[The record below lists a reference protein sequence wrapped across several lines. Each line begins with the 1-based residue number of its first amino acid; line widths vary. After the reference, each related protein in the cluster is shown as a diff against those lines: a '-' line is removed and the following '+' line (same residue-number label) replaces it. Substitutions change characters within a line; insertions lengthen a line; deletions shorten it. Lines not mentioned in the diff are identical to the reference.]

1 MRRYLP
7 AVLKH
12 VRFEASPVGKPV
24 VEAYD
29 WLRSNIQ
36 RAKSA
41 NDVLQDVISNAW
53 KRYVLRKDSSV
64 DVRAYTFCVL
74 DQLATALHRRDVFTK
89 PRWRYAD
96 PRANLL
102 GESEWDAMRPECPS
116 PASWRLGST
125 VPRSLE

>member
-1 MRRYLP
+1 MYEIR
-7 AVLKH
+7 
-12 VRFEASPVGKPV
+12 
-24 VEAYD
+24 
-29 WLRSNIQ
+29 
-36 RAKSA
+36 
-41 NDVLQDVISNAW
+41 NAW

-89 PRWRYAD
+89 PSWRYAD

-116 PASWRLGST
+116 PASWRLGSK
-125 VPRSLE
+125 VPRSRRMQRQLINPADPDSSILQEFWVVT